1 MLTFEE
7 YLREMKFYSNEVN
20 ELAISKAGEYDFG
33 KYSWFHLS
41 TGYLSFAAFKKY
53 KLFKIKNIEDNGIFG
68 IGMHIDIPLFVLFK
82 VVKDPE
88 RSGIDRVQPI
98 SILEYEKVG
107 SFCVVRGVHTN
118 KSIRKQGFGKI
129 LYSTIIQ
136 YFKIKLL
143 GDEEQYIGARKL
155 WGAMSESKYI
165 NVEIYDI
172 EKDKISKFEIK
183 DIEDPRIWAPERN
196 LRTPEEQYIAENI
209 RLLATFKTNNPN
221 FVEIDYKPVVD

>member
-20 ELAISKAGEYDFG
+20 EMAISKAGEYDFG

-53 KLFKIKNIEDNGIFG
+53 KLFKIKNIEDNDIFG
-68 IGMHIDIPLFVLFK
+68 IGMHNDIPLFVLFK

-88 RSGIDRVQPI
+88 RSRIDRAQPI
-98 SILEYEKVG
+98 SILEYEKIG
-107 SFCVVRGVHTN
+107 SFYVVRGVHTN

-155 WGAMSESKYI
+155 WRAMSESKY
-165 NVEIYDI
+165 
-172 EKDKISKFEIK
+172 KKSKFEIK